1 MKVLDYIGKNQA
13 TSIFGMYLRDNIAED
28 SNIQI
33 LTSDMSAAA
42 NLEMIQYRF
51 PDKYTDVGIAE
62 QNMLGVCAG
71 LASEGFRPI
80 ATAQAN
86 FLTMRAFEMDRQFMG
101 YMRKPIILVG
111 INSGFLLQFMG
122 NTHFAIE
129 DVALMRMIPN
139 MTVLS
144 PADGGAAAAAMDAAL
159 KYDGPVYIRLTGMPG
174 NTVYDNEC
182 DFTIGK
188 DIILREGD
196 DVTIFASGSMVYFS
210 LKAAE
215 LLESDYGINA
225 KVVDVHTLKPID
237 IDAVKESK
245 KSRLFVT
252 VEEHSIIGGLGSAIS
267 DIISAEAGYPSLL
280 KLGVQDKFST
290 LGDYNYLLKQHRL
303 TPELIETDIATK
315 YQAL

>member
-252 VEEHSIIGGLGSAIS
+252 VEEHSVIGGLGSAIS